1 MGRRLSSG
9 LVISLALKSLRQR
22 LGLSLVCISACAIAV
37 ASLGASLGV
46 GDALE
51 TELARLAR
59 ARRGQATD
67 VLLFP
72 RPLSA
77 AVSARAAELPGRAA
91 AVYDERGRTRI
102 PEGPHIE
109 STVLGIDDSYTALHG
124 LPFPAP
130 RGREAYLSAA
140 LAEVLGVKVGE
151 TVLVDVPKARALSAS
166 LLFGDR
172 SGAQATVR
180 LRVAKILGPAEGGE
194 FTLRPTPDLP
204 RVVYASVAVLASAIS
219 TDEFEEKS
227 EPPSIANRL
236 LLRAQDASDRESWPK
251 RVVDALTLEDFG
263 LRISTTALGTVVHAA
278 EATITPDLEAGVR
291 KALAAPPRE
300 ALAYLATGI
309 DLGSTSVP
317 YSVVMGLS
325 AEELQAR
332 SGSSA
337 PAAGGRS
344 LWLSEWAARDL
355 AAKAGSRI
363 TLLFDLWREAG
374 RLEPQSV
381 DFTVAGIVPN
391 ARAAEDRAL
400 VPTYPGISDAKSL
413 GEWDPPF
420 PIELARIRPKDEEF
434 WKEYGPSPK
443 AYLDISTARE
453 LFGDSG
459 SRLTTLFTK
468 GADEATMSRDVLKH
482 LREGAPPFIVQD
494 LASASG
500 ASSALDFGAYFAGF
514 SALLIMSALLVA
526 AAFVR
531 FLFET
536 RSRELGVLR
545 MCGWNASDVRRLC
558 IAEASLLSALG
569 AVVGLVLTPLVSLG
583 LQQILKPVWAR
594 GVSESPA
601 LVTAESLIASTV
613 VGFLLSVA
621 ALILAL
627 RTTLRREPLDLLLS
641 REGEV
646 AGNSRGRTAWLPA
659 GAALLFI
666 GVVALIQTGR
676 LPEGPGFFLVGGC
689 ALAFG
694 LGLLRRWALGTRG
707 GSPGS
712 PVRVGLRGL
721 RFRPARVLFVATLLS
736 SATFVVFAVS
746 SFAKRDTSDRS
757 PSGPRGG
764 FDLFVETSGPVFDDI
779 ATPEGR
785 LRSGLGD
792 AQSRLG
798 RTPISRFRL
807 REGED
812 TSCLNLYAPTNP
824 RLLGVEKAFRDLG
837 RFPFAASIA
846 TTEAEKANPWTL
858 LLPASGLGREVPAI
872 VDANSLQ
879 YVLHK
884 SLGDTMDILDGHGKP
899 LRLKFVASL
908 KETALRS
915 EILIAEE
922 AFETYFPQAEGYRV
936 FLVEAPATEGEIAQA
951 LRDAWRDR
959 GALVSS
965 LADRLARYYEVENT
979 YLASFQWLG
988 ALAAALST
996 LTLIAVSARS
1006 VFERR
1011 AEWFVLRTSGF
1022 APADLRV
1029 IVASE
1034 VAALALASV
1043 SIGAIAAAIALLPLP
1058 RASQPAL
1065 VLTLLF
1071 PAICLL
1077 ATAAATFGAFKVL
1090 ENPRVN
1096 RPAIG

>member
-1 MGRRLSSG
+1 M
-9 LVISLALKSLRQR
+9 ISLALKSLRQR
-22 LGLSLVCISACAIAV
+22 LGLSLVCIFACAIAV

-51 TELARLAR
+51 TELERLAR

-67 VLLFP
+67 VLLFS
-72 RPLSA
+72 RPMSA
-77 AVSARAAELPGRAA
+77 AALARAAELPGRAA

-124 LPFPAP
+124 LSFPAP
-130 RGREAYLSAA
+130 RGRDAYLSAA

-204 RVVYASVAVLASAIS
+204 RSVYAAAATLASAIS
-219 TDEFEEKS
+219 NDESRESSK
-227 EPPSIANRL
+227 PPSIANRL
-236 LLRAQDASDRESWPK
+236 LIRAQDASDRESWPK
-251 RVVDALTLEDFG
+251 RVIDALTLEDFG
-263 LRISTTALGTVVHAA
+263 LRISTTALGTIVHAG

-291 KALAAPPRE
+291 KALATPPQE

-309 DLGSTSVP
+309 ALGKTSVP

-325 AEELQAR
+325 VEELQAR
-332 SGSSA
+332 SGSSVTPA
-337 PAAGGRS
+337 PSGGRS
-344 LWLSEWAARDL
+344 LWLSQWAARDL
-355 AAKAGSRI
+355 SAKPGSTV
-363 TLLFDLWREAG
+363 TLHFDLWREAG

-381 DFTVAGIVPN
+381 EFTLAGIVPD

-420 PIELARIRPKDEEF
+420 PIELARIRPKDEDF
-434 WKEYGPSPK
+434 WKEYGSSPK

-468 GADEATMSRDVLKH
+468 GADEPTMNRDVLQR
-482 LREGAPPFIVQD
+482 LRAGTPPFIVQD

-558 IAEASLLSALG
+558 IAEAALLSALG
-569 AVVGLVLTPLVSLG
+569 ALVGLALTPLVSLG

-601 LVTAESLIASTV
+601 LVTAESLVASTIL
-613 VGFLLSVA
+613 GFILSVA
-621 ALILAL
+621 ALVLAL

-646 AGNSRGRTAWLPA
+646 AGNARRRTAWLPA

-666 GVVALIQTGR
+666 VAVALIQTGR

-694 LGLLRRWALGTRG
+694 LGLMRRWALGTRG

-746 SFAKRDTSDRS
+746 SFAKRDTSDRT

-785 LRSGLGD
+785 RRSGLGD
-792 AQSRLG
+792 AEGLLG

-824 RLLGVEKAFRDLG
+824 RLLGVEESFRDLG
-837 RFPFAASIA
+837 RFPFASSLA

-858 LLPASGLGREVPAI
+858 LMPTAGIGQEVPAI

-936 FLVEAPATEGEIAQA
+936 FLVEAPAAEAETAQA

-996 LTLIAVSARS
+996 LTLIAVAARS

-1022 APADLRV
+1022 APGDLRV

-1034 VAALALASV
+1034 IAALALASV

>member
-1 MGRRLSSG
+1 M
-9 LVISLALKSLRQR
+9 
-22 LGLSLVCISACAIAV
+22 
-37 ASLGASLGV
+37 
-46 GDALE
+46 
-51 TELARLAR
+51 
-59 ARRGQATD
+59 
-67 VLLFP
+67 
-72 RPLSA
+72 
-77 AVSARAAELPGRAA
+77 
-91 AVYDERGRTRI
+91 
-102 PEGPHIE
+102 
-109 STVLGIDDSYTALHG
+109 VLGIDDSYTALHG
-124 LPFPAP
+124 LPFKAP

-140 LAEVLGVKVGE
+140 LAQTLGLAIGE
-151 TVLVDVPKARALSAS
+151 TVLVDVPKARSLSAS

-180 LRVAKILGPAEGGE
+180 LTVAKILGPSDGGE

-204 RVVYASVAVLASAIS
+204 RTVFASFDILGQAIS
-219 TDEFEEKS
+219 SDDSGERS
-227 EPPSIANRL
+227 APSSIANRVL
-236 LLRAQDASDRESWPK
+236 IRSKNPDERTSWLKKITES
-251 RVVDALTLEDFG
+251 LTLEDFG
-263 LRISTTALGTVVHAA
+263 LRTTATSLGVVIHAS
-278 EATITPDLEAGVR
+278 EATITPELEAGVR
-291 KALAAPPRE
+291 KALASPPQE

-309 DLGSTSVP
+309 DQGTTSVP

-325 AEELQAR
+325 PEELAAR
-332 SGSSA
+332 AGRGTSSLIQ
-337 PAAGGRS
+337 PAGRR

-355 AAKAGSRI
+355 AAKPGSKV
-363 TLLFDLWREAG
+363 TLHFDLWREAG

-381 DFTVAGIVPN
+381 EFFVVGIVPD
-391 ARAAEDRAL
+391 AKAAGDRAL

-420 PIELARIRPKDEEF
+420 PIELARIRPKDEDF

-443 AYLDISTARE
+443 AYLEIATARE

-459 SRLTTLFTK
+459 SRLTTLFAR
-468 GADEATMSRDVLKH
+468 GADEAGLGSDVRKR
-482 LREGAPPFIVQD
+482 LREGPPRFAVQD
-494 LASASG
+494 LAATSG

-545 MCGWNASDVRRLC
+545 MCGWTAAEVRRLC
-558 IAEASLLSALG
+558 ITEAALISALG
-569 AVVGLVLTPLVSLG
+569 ALAGLALVPLVSMG
-583 LQQILKPVWAR
+583 LQRILSPVWAR
-594 GVSESPA
+594 GVSESPG
-601 LVTAESLIASTV
+601 LVTVESLVASTV
-613 VGFLLSVA
+613 LGFLLSLG
-621 ALILAL
+621 ALVLAL
-627 RTTLRREPLDLLLS
+627 RTTLGRAPLDLLLS
-641 REGEV
+641 RERAS
-646 AGNSRGRTAWLPA
+646 AGKANRHRTALLPA
-659 GAALLFI
+659 AAALLFVSAI
-666 GVVALIQTGR
+666 VLVRAGL

-689 ALAFG
+689 ALTFG
-694 LGLLRRWALGTRG
+694 LGLMRRWALGQG
-707 GSPGS
+707 GQPPSTPL
-712 PVRVGLRGL
+712 RVGLRGL

-746 SFAKRDTSDRS
+746 SFAKRDTSDRT
-757 PSGPRGG
+757 PEGPRGG

-779 ATPEGR
+779 TTPEGR
-785 LRSGLGD
+785 RRSGLGD
-792 AQSRLG
+792 ADGPLG

-812 TSCLNLYAPTNP
+812 TSCLNLYAPRSP
-824 RLLGVEKAFRDLG
+824 RLLGVEKTFRDMG
-837 RFPFAASIA
+837 RFPFAESLGE
-846 TTEAEKANPWTL
+846 TEAARANPWML
-858 LLPASGLGREVPAI
+858 LMPEGGIGDEVPAI

-884 SLGDTMDILDGHGKP
+884 KLGDTMEIMDGHGRP
-899 LRLKFVASL
+899 LRLKFIASL

-922 AFETYFPQAEGYRV
+922 AFETYFPEAEGYRV
-936 FLVEAPATEGEIAQA
+936 FLVEAPSGEAEIAQA

-996 LTLIAVSARS
+996 LTLIAVAARS
-1006 VFERR
+1006 VLERR
-1011 AEWFVLRTSGF
+1011 AEWFVLRTTGF
-1022 APADLRV
+1022 APGDLRV

-1034 VAALALASV
+1034 IAALALSSV
-1043 SIGAIAAAIALLPLP
+1043 SIGAVAAAIALLPLP
-1058 RASQPAL
+1058 RASHPAL
-1065 VLTLLF
+1065 VLTLLY

-1090 ENPRVN
+1090 ENPRAS

>member
-1 MGRRLSSG
+1 MLR
-9 LVISLALKSLRQR
+9 LALKSLRQR
-22 LGLSLVCISACAIAV
+22 VGLSLVCIFACAIAV

-46 GDALE
+46 GGALE
-51 TELARLAR
+51 SELARLAR

-67 VLLFP
+67 VLFFT
-72 RPLSA
+72 RPLSTE
-77 AVSARAAELPGRAA
+77 VVARVAEPPGQAA
-91 AVYDERGRTRI
+91 AVYDERGRTRV

-130 RGREAYLSAA
+130 KGREAYLSAA
-140 LAEVLGVKVGE
+140 LAEALGVKVGE

-180 LRVAKILGPAEGGE
+180 LRVAKILGPSEGGE

-204 RVVYASVAVLASAIS
+204 RAVYASVSLLASAIS
-219 TDEFEEKS
+219 SDESEERS
-227 EPPSIANRL
+227 EPQSIANRL
-236 LLRAQDASDRESWPK
+236 LIRAQDASDRESWPK
-251 RVVDALTLEDFG
+251 RVIEALTLEDYG
-263 LRISTTALGTVVHAA
+263 LQISTTALGTVVHAG

-291 KALAAPPRE
+291 KALAAPPQE

-309 DLGSTSVP
+309 DLGKTSVP

-325 AEELQAR
+325 VEELRAR
-332 SGSSA
+332 SGIS
-337 PAAGGRS
+337 PQTAAGGRS

-355 AAKAGSRI
+355 SAKPGSLI
-363 TLLFDLWREAG
+363 TLHFDLWREAG

-381 DFTVAGIVPN
+381 EFTLAGIVPD
-391 ARAAEDRAL
+391 ARAAQDRAL
-400 VPTYPGISDAKSL
+400 VPTYPGISDARSL

-420 PIELARIRPKDEEF
+420 PIELARIRPKDEVF

-443 AYLDISTARE
+443 AYLDIATARE
-453 LFGDSG
+453 LFGESG

-468 GADEATMSRDVLKH
+468 SADEATLSRDVLQR
-482 LREGAPPFIVQD
+482 LREGTPPFIVQD

-545 MCGWNASDVRRLC
+545 MCGWNAADVRRLC
-558 IAEASLLSALG
+558 ITEASLLSALG
-569 AVVGLVLTPLVSLG
+569 ALVGLALTPLVSLG

-601 LVTAESLIASTV
+601 LVTAESLVASTIL
-613 VGFLLSVA
+613 GFLLSVA

-641 REGEV
+641 REGEIT
-646 AGNSRGRTAWLPA
+646 GRPRSRTTWLPA

-666 GVVALIQTGR
+666 VAVALIKAGR

-694 LGLLRRWALGTRG
+694 LGLMRWWALGARG
-707 GSPGS
+707 ASPS
-712 PVRVGLRGL
+712 TPMLIGLRGL

-746 SFAKRDTSDRS
+746 SFAKRDTSDRT

-779 ATPEGR
+779 STPEGR
-785 LRSGLGD
+785 QRSGLGD
-792 AQSRLG
+792 AEGPLG

-812 TSCLNLYAPTNP
+812 TSCLNLYAPRNP
-824 RLLGVEKAFRDLG
+824 RLLGVDKAFRDLG
-837 RFPFAASIA
+837 RFPFAASLA
-846 TTEAEKANPWTL
+846 ASEAEKANPWTL
-858 LLPASGLGREVPAI
+858 LMPGGGLGPEVPAI

-884 SLGDTMDILDGHGKP
+884 SLGDTMEILDGHGKP

-922 AFETYFPQAEGYRV
+922 AFERYFPQAEGYRV
-936 FLVEAPATEGEIAQA
+936 FLVEAPTGEAEIAQA

-996 LTLIAVSARS
+996 FTLIAVAARS

-1022 APADLRV
+1022 APGDLRV
-1029 IVASE
+1029 IVAAE
-1034 VAALALASV
+1034 IAGLALASV

-1090 ENPRVN
+1090 ENPRASK
-1096 RPAIG
+1096 PTIG

>member
-1 MGRRLSSG
+1 M
-9 LVISLALKSLRQR
+9 ISLALKSLRQR
-22 LGLSLVCISACAIAV
+22 LGLSLVCIFACAIAV

-67 VLLFP
+67 VLLFL

-77 AVSARAAELPGRAA
+77 EALTRTAELPGQSA

-109 STVLGIDDSYTALHG
+109 STVLGIDDRYTALQG

-130 RGREAYLSAA
+130 KGREAYLSAA
-140 LAEVLGVKVGE
+140 LAEALGVKVGE

-180 LRVAKILGPAEGGE
+180 LRVAKILGPSEGGE

-204 RVVYASVAVLASAIS
+204 RAVYVSVTVLATAIS
-219 TDEFEEKS
+219 SDESEERS

-236 LLRAQDASDRESWPK
+236 LIRAQGAQDREAWPK
-251 RVVDALTLEDFG
+251 RVIDALTLEDFG
-263 LRISTTALGTVVHAA
+263 LRISTTTLGTVVHAG
-278 EATITPDLEAGVR
+278 EATITPDLESGVR
-291 KALAAPPRE
+291 KALAVPPQE
-300 ALAYLATGI
+300 GLAYLATGI
-309 DLGSTSVP
+309 DLGKTSVP

-325 AEELQAR
+325 TEELQAR
-332 SGSSA
+332 SGTSA
-337 PAAGGRS
+337 LAAGGRR

-355 AAKAGSRI
+355 AAKPGSPV
-363 TLLFDLWREAG
+363 TLHFDLWREAG

-381 DFTVAGIVPN
+381 EFTLAGIVPD
-391 ARAAEDRAL
+391 ARAAQDRSL

-420 PIELARIRPKDEEF
+420 PIELARIRPKDEDF
-434 WKEYGPSPK
+434 WKKYGPSPK
-443 AYLDISTARE
+443 AYLDIATARE

-468 GADEATMSRDVLKH
+468 SADEATLSRDILMR

-545 MCGWNASDVRRLC
+545 MCGWNARDVRRLC
-558 IAEASLLSALG
+558 ITEASLLSALG
-569 AVVGLVLTPLVSLG
+569 ALVGLALTPLVSLG
-583 LQQILKPVWAR
+583 LRQILRPVWAR

-601 LVTAESLIASTV
+601 LVTAESLAASTV
-613 VGFLLSVA
+613 LGFLLSVA

-627 RTTLRREPLDLLLS
+627 RATLRREPLDLLLS

-646 AGNSRGRTAWLPA
+646 ARKPRSRTAWLPG
-659 GAALLFI
+659 GAALLLI
-666 GVVALIQTGR
+666 VAVALIQTGR
-676 LPEGPGFFLVGGC
+676 LPEGPGFFMVGGC

-694 LGLLRRWALGTRG
+694 LGLMRRWALSTRG
-707 GSPGS
+707 ASPSS

-721 RFRPARVLFVATLLS
+721 RFRPARVLFVAILLS

-746 SFAKRDTSDRS
+746 SFAKRDTSDRT
-757 PSGPRGG
+757 PAGPRGG

-779 ATPEGR
+779 ATPQGR
-785 LRSGLGD
+785 LRAGLGD
-792 AQSRLG
+792 AEGPLG
-798 RTPISRFRL
+798 RSPISRFRL

-812 TSCLNLYAPTNP
+812 TSCLNLYAPKSP

-837 RFPFAASIA
+837 RFPFAASLA
-846 TTEAEKANPWTL
+846 TTDAEKANPWSL
-858 LLPASGLGREVPAI
+858 LMPASGLGQEVPAI

-884 SLGDTMDILDGHGKP
+884 SLGDTMEILDGHGKP

-936 FLVEAPATEGEIAQA
+936 FLIEAPAAEGEIAQA

-996 LTLIAVSARS
+996 LTLIAVAARS

-1022 APADLRV
+1022 APGDLRV

-1034 VAALALASV
+1034 IAALALASV

-1058 RASQPAL
+1058 RASHPAL

>member
-1 MGRRLSSG
+1 
-9 LVISLALKSLRQR
+9 VISLALKSLRQR
-22 LGLSLVCISACAIAV
+22 LGLSLVCIFACAIAV

-51 TELARLAR
+51 SELARLAR

-67 VLLFP
+67 VLLFS
-72 RPLSA
+72 RSLSA
-77 AVSARAAELPGRAA
+77 AVLTSVAEVPGRAA
-91 AVYDERGRTRI
+91 AVYDERGRTRV

-130 RGREAYLSAA
+130 KGREAYLSAA

-151 TVLVDVPKARALSAS
+151 TVLVDIPKARALSAS

-172 SGAQATVR
+172 TGAQATLR
-180 LRVAKILGPAEGGE
+180 LRVAKILGPSEGGE

-204 RVVYASVAVLASAIS
+204 RAVYASVVVLASAIS
-219 TDEFEEKS
+219 NDESEERS
-227 EPPSIANRL
+227 ELPSIANRL
-236 LLRAQDASDRESWPK
+236 LIRAQDASDRESWPK
-251 RVVDALTLEDFG
+251 RVVDALTLEDYG
-263 LRISTTALGTVVHAA
+263 LRISTTALGTVVHAG

-291 KALAAPPRE
+291 KALAVPPHE

-309 DLGSTSVP
+309 DVGKTSVP
-317 YSVVMGLS
+317 YSVVMGLTL
-325 AEELQAR
+325 EDLQAR

-337 PAAGGRS
+337 TAVSTGGRG

-355 AAKAGSRI
+355 SAKPGSLI
-363 TLLFDLWREAG
+363 TLHFDVWREAG

-381 DFTVAGIVPN
+381 EFTLAGIVPD
-391 ARAAEDRAL
+391 ARAAQDRAL

-413 GEWDPPF
+413 GEWNPPF
-420 PIELARIRPKDEEF
+420 PIELARIRPKDEDF

-443 AYLDISTARE
+443 AYLDIATARE
-453 LFGDSG
+453 LFGESG

-468 GADEATMSRDVLKH
+468 SADEATLSRDVLLR
-482 LREGAPPFIVQD
+482 LREGKPPFIVQD

-558 IAEASLLSALG
+558 ITEASLLSGLG
-569 AVVGLVLTPLVSLG
+569 ALVGLVLTPLVSLG

-594 GVSESPA
+594 GVSEPPA
-601 LVTAESLIASTV
+601 LVTAESLVASTV
-613 VGFLLSVA
+613 LGFLLSVA
-621 ALILAL
+621 ALVLAL
-627 RTTLRREPLDLLLS
+627 RATLRREPLDLLLS
-641 REGEV
+641 REGE
-646 AGNSRGRTAWLPA
+646 ATGKSRRRTGWLPA
-659 GAALLFI
+659 VAATVFI
-666 GVVALIQTGR
+666 LAVALIQTGR

-689 ALAFG
+689 VLAFG
-694 LGLLRRWALGTRG
+694 LGLMRRWILGTRG
-707 GSPGS
+707 GSPSS
-712 PVRVGLRGL
+712 PIRVGLRGL

-746 SFAKRDTSDRS
+746 SFAKRDTSDRT

-779 ATPEGR
+779 GTPEGR
-785 LRSGLGD
+785 LRSGVGD
-792 AQSRLG
+792 AEGPLG

-812 TSCLNLYAPTNP
+812 TSCLNLYAPSNP

-837 RFPFAASIA
+837 RFPFAASLA

-858 LLPASGLGREVPAI
+858 LMPAGGLGQEIPAI

-922 AFETYFPQAEGYRV
+922 AFETYFPEAEGYRV
-936 FLVEAPATEGEIAQA
+936 FLVEAPSGETDIAQA

-996 LTLIAVSARS
+996 LTLIAVAARS

-1022 APADLRV
+1022 APRDLRV

-1034 VAALALASV
+1034 IAALALASV
-1043 SIGAIAAAIALLPLP
+1043 SIGAVAAAIALLPLP

-1065 VLTLLF
+1065 VLALLF

-1077 ATAAATFGAFKVL
+1077 ATAAATLGAFKVL

>member
-1 MGRRLSSG
+1 MLRL
-9 LVISLALKSLRQR
+9 AFKSLRQR
-22 LGLSLVCISACAIAV
+22 LGLSLVCIFACAIAV

-51 TELARLAR
+51 SELARLAR

-67 VLLFP
+67 VLLFS
-72 RPLSA
+72 RPLSD
-77 AVSARAAELPGRAA
+77 AVRARATDFPGRAA
-91 AVYDERGRTRI
+91 AVYDERGRTRV

-180 LRVAKILGPAEGGE
+180 LRVAKILGPSDGGE

-204 RVVYASVAVLASAIS
+204 RAVYASVSVLASAITS
-219 TDEFEEKS
+219 DESEERRA
-227 EPPSIANRL
+227 PPSIANRL
-236 LLRAQDASDRESWPK
+236 LIRAQDASDRESWPK
-251 RVVDALTLEDFG
+251 RVIAALTLEDYG
-263 LRISTTALGTVVHAA
+263 LRISTTALGTVVHAG

-291 KALAAPPRE
+291 KALAAPPQE

-309 DLGSTSVP
+309 DLGNTSVP

-325 AEELQAR
+325 LEELQAR
-332 SGSSA
+332 SGASA
-337 PAAGGRS
+337 GSALSGRRS

-355 AAKAGSRI
+355 GARPGSPV
-363 TLLFDLWREAG
+363 TLHFDLWREAG

-381 DFTVAGIVPN
+381 EFTLAGIVPD
-391 ARAAEDRAL
+391 ARAAQDKAL

-420 PIELARIRPKDEEF
+420 PIELARIRTKDEDF
-434 WKEYGPSPK
+434 WKKYGPSPK
-443 AYLDISTARE
+443 AYLDITTARE

-468 GADEATMSRDVLKH
+468 SVDEATAGREALRR
-482 LREGAPPFIVQD
+482 LREGAPPFVLQD

-545 MCGWNASDVRRLC
+545 MCGWNAADVRRLC
-558 IAEASLLSALG
+558 LTEASLISALG
-569 AVVGLVLTPLVSLG
+569 ALAGLALTPLVSLG
-583 LQQILKPVWAR
+583 LQEILRPVWAR

-601 LVTAESLIASTV
+601 LVTPESLVASTV
-613 VGFLLSVA
+613 LGFLLSVA
-621 ALILAL
+621 ALIFAL
-627 RTTLRREPLDLLLS
+627 RTTLRREPLALLLS
-641 REGEV
+641 REDEV
-646 AGNSRGRTAWLPA
+646 TGKPRRRPTWLPA

-666 GVVALIQTGR
+666 VAVALIQTGR

-694 LGLLRRWALGTRG
+694 LGMMRRWALGTRG
-707 GSPGS
+707 SSPSS
-712 PVRVGLRGL
+712 PVLVGLRGL

-746 SFAKRDTSDRS
+746 SFAKKDTSDRT
-757 PSGPRGG
+757 PGGPRGG
-764 FDLFVETSGPVFDDI
+764 FDLFVETSGPVFDDL

-792 AQSRLG
+792 AEGPLG
-798 RTPISRFRL
+798 RAAISRFRL

-824 RLLGVEKAFRDLG
+824 RLLGVEKVFRDLG
-837 RFPFAASIA
+837 RFPFAASLA
-846 TTEAEKANPWTL
+846 TTEAEKANPWKL
-858 LLPASGLGREVPAI
+858 LMPTAGLGAEVPAI

-922 AFETYFPQAEGYRV
+922 AFATYFPQAEGYRV
-936 FLVEAPATEGEIAQA
+936 FLVEAPEGEADIAQS

-996 LTLIAVSARS
+996 LTLIAVAARS

-1022 APADLRV
+1022 APGDLRV

-1034 VAALALASV
+1034 IAALALASV
-1043 SIGAIAAAIALLPLP
+1043 SIGAIAATIALLPLP
-1058 RASQPAL
+1058 RASHPAL

-1077 ATAAATFGAFKVL
+1077 ATAAATLGAFKVL
-1090 ENPRVN
+1090 ENPRAGK
-1096 RPAIG
+1096 PAIG